1 MEELRQRG
9 LWRMVEDGGGGRRMS
24 RTDRTSAIGNLQIA
38 VTAFERQ
45 LGTLEEVPTAG
56 LEEIKTA
63 VDEVRL
69 RIWTVLMAQ
78 NSKDSREY
86 LERFRLRRAAE
97 NLQLL
102 AFDVDAGRLKVTQK
116 EAGEL
121 LTAIEEIEKRLRKVG

>member
-1 MEELRQRG
+1 
-9 LWRMVEDGGGGRRMS
+9 MS

-45 LGTLEEVPTAG
+45 LGTLEEVPSAG

-78 NSKDSREY
+78 NSENSREY
-86 LERFRLRRAAE
+86 LDRFRLRRAAE

-102 AFDVDAGRLKVTQK
+102 AFDVDAGRLKVTPK

-121 LTAIEEIEKRLRKVG
+121 VTAIEEIEKRLRRVGCAH

>member
-1 MEELRQRG
+1 MP
-9 LWRMVEDGGGGRRMS
+9 
-24 RTDRTSAIGNLQIA
+24 RTDRISAIGNLQIA

-78 NSKDSREY
+78 NSKNSQEY
-86 LERFRLRRAAE
+86 LDRFRLRRAAE
-97 NLQLL
+97 SLHLL
-102 AFDVDAGRLKVTQK
+102 AFDVDAGRLNVTQK
-116 EAGEL
+116 EADEL
-121 LTAIEEIEKRLRKVG
+121 VKAIEEVEERLRKAR

>member
-1 MEELRQRG
+1 
-9 LWRMVEDGGGGRRMS
+9 MS

-45 LGTLEEVPTAG
+45 LGTLEKVPTAG

-78 NSKDSREY
+78 NSKNSQEY
-86 LERFRLRRAAE
+86 LDRFRLRRAAE
-97 NLQLL
+97 NLHLL
-102 AFDVDAGRLKVTQK
+102 AFDVDAGRLNVTQK
-116 EAGEL
+116 EADEL
-121 LTAIEEIEKRLRKVG
+121 VKAIEEVEKRLRRVG

>member
-1 MEELRQRG
+1 MP
-9 LWRMVEDGGGGRRMS
+9 
-24 RTDRTSAIGNLQIA
+24 RTDRISAIGNLQIA

-78 NSKDSREY
+78 NSTDAREY

-97 NLQLL
+97 TLQLL
-102 AFDVDAGRLKVTQK
+102 AFDVDAGHLRLTHREATDLSRAMEEMEQRLSKVT
-116 EAGEL
+116 
-121 LTAIEEIEKRLRKVG
+121 

>member
-1 MEELRQRG
+1 MPQ
-9 LWRMVEDGGGGRRMS
+9 
-24 RTDRTSAIGNLQIA
+24 TDRLTAIGNLQIA

-45 LGTLEEVPTAG
+45 LGALEEVPAAG
-56 LEEIKTA
+56 LEEVKTA
-63 VDEVRL
+63 LDDLRL

-78 NSKDSREY
+78 NSDNSQEY
-86 LERFRLRRAAE
+86 LDRFRLRRAAE

-121 LTAIEEIEKRLRKVG
+121 LTAIEELEKRLRRVG